1 MAFGDF
7 TVTRAST
14 KLRIGSNGLYGSVAN
29 NVPAFEFNTDGT
41 YRGLLVEPGATN
53 LLLRSQEFDTTWAT
67 TNATVTANQAVAPDG
82 ATTADLFVP
91 NSATA
96 GYVSQVTGTTALN
109 ATVYTGSVFFKK
121 PALAISNITFY
132 GSDLSTPLGNHRFG
146 VTINTSTFAG
156 TAFTFG
162 NGVVTSVN
170 VQALPNDWYRAS
182 FTGSVSSGATGNW
195 AFACRVL
202 TTDASIDGTNGLF
215 LWQAQLETG
224 SVATSPIV
232 TTAGT
237 ASRVADVITLSSAS
251 SLIGQTEG
259 TVFAEVNVSRLGVE
273 GYILRVDDGST
284 SNIFS
289 IRKLSTN
296 EIRAVLTATTSSG
309 TVNLSSATVTTGV
322 VKIAYAYKSGEI
334 AISVNGVAP
343 VTVAGTFSFGTALS
357 RISVGANAGSG
368 EWNDTI
374 RSFALFP
381 TRLANATLQ
390 SLTS

>member
-14 KLRIGSNGLYGSVAN
+14 KLRIGSDGLYGSVAN
-29 NVPAFEFNTDGT
+29 NVPAFEFNTDGS

-53 LLLRSQEFDTTWAT
+53 LHTHSQAVDDVIWLKSGVTVTSNAT
-67 TNATVTANQAVAPDG
+67 TAPDGTVTADKMVS
-82 ATTADLFVP
+82 TASSSTIRRVEQNF
-91 NSATA
+91 SAT
-96 GYVSQVTGTTALN
+96 SGTTY
-109 ATVYTGSVFFKK
+109 TVSAFFKASEWGFAFFNA
-121 PALAISNITFY
+121 PEAVFTTREDCFLN
-132 GSDLSTPLGNHRFG
+132 LSTGVLSGGGASFG
-146 VTINTSTFAG
+146 R
-156 TAFTFG
+156 
-162 NGVVTSVN
+162 
-170 VQALPNDWYRAS
+170 VQALPNGWYRLSYTRTATATATTSFRFGVSDTAS
-182 FTGSVSSGATGNW
+182 TSSAG
-195 AFACRVL
+195 
-202 TTDASIDGTNGLF
+202 DGTSGIF
-215 LWQAQLETG
+215 IWQAQLETG

-237 ASRVADVITLSSAS
+237 ASRVGDVITLSSAS

-289 IRKLSTN
+289 IRKLTTN

>member
-1 MAFGDF
+1 MGDSVWTTNGVNF
-7 TVTRAST
+7 IVT
-14 KLRIGSNGLYGSVAN
+14 SN
-29 NVPAFEFNTDGT
+29 
-41 YRGLLVEPGATN
+41 
-53 LLLRSQEFDTTWAT
+53 AT
-67 TNATVTANQAVAPDG
+67 TAPDG
-82 ATTADLFVP
+82 TTTAEAILADTANAEHFIQQRNLSVTSGTAYTWSVFLKRNGYRYVAVSLEVNVSASVVTLDFDTGLATGGSGMMVQTLPDGWYRLSATTT
-91 NSATA
+91 ATA
-96 GYVSQVTGTTALN
+96 TSLTRFSIRLRDDNNDSSFIGDDTKG
-109 ATVYTGSVFFKK
+109 VF
-121 PALAISNITFY
+121 A
-132 GSDLSTPLGNHRFG
+132 
-146 VTINTSTFAG
+146 
-156 TAFTFG
+156 
-162 NGVVTSVN
+162 
-170 VQALPNDWYRAS
+170 
-182 FTGSVSSGATGNW
+182 
-195 AFACRVL
+195 
-202 TTDASIDGTNGLF
+202 
-215 LWQAQLETG
+215 WQAQLETG

-237 ASRVADVITLSSAS
+237 ASRVADVVSLTGAS

-273 GYILRVDDGST
+273 GYILRVDDGGT

-334 AISVNGVAP
+334 AISVNGVTP

-357 RISVGANAGSG
+357 RISVGANVGSG

-381 TRLANATLQ
+381 TRLANATLA
-390 SLTS
+390 SLTA